1 MQLKKHRLSVDTT
14 HTKKLPRGR
23 FVITYWKR
31 NHSLSNKLQ
40 DREKS
45 QKGLI
50 VVSFVGDMA
59 KTRYVNF
66 IFS

>member
-14 HTKKLPRGR
+14 HTKKLSRGR
-23 FVITYWKR
+23 FIITYWKR
-31 NHSLSNKLQ
+31 NQSLSNKLQ

-50 VVSFVGDMA
+50 VVSFVGDIA
-59 KTRYVNF
+59 KTWVC
-66 IFS
+66 

>member
-1 MQLKKHRLSVDTT
+1 MQLKKHRLSMNTT
-14 HTKKLPRGR
+14 YTKSYLEEDL
-23 FVITYWKR
+23 YWKR

-50 VVSFVGDMA
+50 VVSFVGDIA
-59 KTRYVNF
+59 KTRVC
-66 IFS
+66 

>member
-14 HTKKLPRGR
+14 HTKKLRRGR
-23 FVITYWKR
+23 FIITYWKR
-31 NHSLSNKLQ
+31 NQSLSNKLQ

-50 VVSFVGDMA
+50 VVSFVGDIA
-59 KTRYVNF
+59 KTWVC
-66 IFS
+66 

>member
-1 MQLKKHRLSVDTT
+1 MY
-14 HTKKLPRGR
+14 TKKLPRGR
-23 FVITYWKR
+23 FIITYWKR